1 MMWKKIYD
9 CMVRIKICMHI
20 LKNKETILS
29 VGVLK
34 WFLLFII
41 IFLGERYEYWFI
53 FYIHC
58 LIFKALIEYH
68 SMLS

>member
-1 MMWKKIYD
+1 MWKKIYD
-9 CMVRIKICMHI
+9 CMVRIKICMYI

-53 FYIHC
+53 SIFIALSLRHFYLMDSKC
-58 LIFKALIEYH
+58 
-68 SMLS
+68 

>member
-1 MMWKKIYD
+1 MWKKIYD
-9 CMVRIKICMHI
+9 CMVRIKICMHV

-41 IFLGERYEYWFI
+41 FLGERYEHWFI
-53 FYIHC
+53 S
-58 LIFKALIEYH
+58 IFIALSLRH
-68 SMLS
+68 L

>member
-1 MMWKKIYD
+1 
-9 CMVRIKICMHI
+9 MVRIKICMYI

-53 FYIHC
+53 S
-58 LIFKALIEYH
+58 IFIAL
-68 SMLS
+68 SLSHL

>member
-1 MMWKKIYD
+1 MWKKIYD

>member
-9 CMVRIKICMHI
+9 CMVRIKICMYI

-34 WFLLFII
+34 WFLLFI

>member
-1 MMWKKIYD
+1 M
-9 CMVRIKICMHI
+9 
-20 LKNKETILS
+20 LKNKVTILS

-34 WFLLFII
+34 WLLLFII
-41 IFLGERYEYWFI
+41 IFLGERDEYWFI

>member
-1 MMWKKIYD
+1 MNNVEKIDD
-9 CMVRIKICMHI
+9 CTVRIE
-20 LKNKETILS
+20 KETIL
-29 VGVLK
+29 VLASRMVS
-34 WFLLFII
+34 FVYYYL
-41 IFLGERYEYWFI
+41 LGERYEYWFI

>member
-9 CMVRIKICMHI
+9 CMVRIKIFMYI

-41 IFLGERYEYWFI
+41 IFLGERYEDWFI

>member
-58 LIFKALIEYH
+58 LIFKALIEY
-68 SMLS
+68 L

>member
-9 CMVRIKICMHI
+9 CMVRIKICMYI
-20 LKNKETILS
+20 LKNKGTILS

-53 FYIHC
+53 S
-58 LIFKALIEYH
+58 IFIALSLRH
-68 SMLS
+68 L

>member
-9 CMVRIKICMHI
+9 CMVRIKICMYI
-20 LKNKETILS
+20 LKNKETNLS

-41 IFLGERYEYWFI
+41 FLGERYEYWFI
-53 FYIHC
+53 S
-58 LIFKALIEYH
+58 IFIAFIALSLRH
-68 SMLS
+68 L